1 MSLENLTPEEMKHLK
16 FGEMV
21 LNAKDKEIVKQGKR
35 LAQKIDPTLKLPELD
50 LEDKIAAEAKAR
62 EEWEEKWEEKRRE
75 ERYNQRRAEEAEKS
89 RAAGFDPEEIEKIVI
104 EEKCSFPTAL
114 KLAGLQRESAVP
126 GAASYGSGLPLNKTR
141 EDGGIDWRKLSP
153 SDARRKGLDIAHQGI
168 EDLLRRQ
175 RGGR

>member
-1 MSLENLTPEEMKHLK
+1 MAGIEDLTPEQLKHLK

-21 LNAKDKEIVKQGKR
+21 LNAKDKEIVKAGKR

-50 LEDKIAAEAKAR
+50 LEDKIEKEAKAR

-104 EEKCSFPTAL
+104 DEKCSFATAL

-126 GAASYGSGLPLNKTR
+126 GPAGFNSGLPLHKTR
-141 EDGGIDWRKLSP
+141 EGDIDWRKLSP
-153 SDARRKGLDIAHQGI
+153 ADARRKGLDIAHEGI
-168 EDLLRRQ
+168 EDMLRRQ
-175 RGGR
+175 RTGR